1 MNMRCSMNSINKNY
15 HPNKKKAF
23 IIVFGLLIISFLSVF
38 GGLIFRNFIN
48 RDYPLVFVDS
58 NNKLMF
64 ITKSDNN
71 KNDIASI
78 ENANIVYAT
87 NDTRYLLYTNGT
99 ILYLLDT
106 TVGGVG
112 TKIIENAKTYGFSKD
127 DKFVYYIDEN
137 DNLYLYNRDNGEAI
151 YVSKEVSKV
160 ELIKDDIVI
169 FGSNGSLNYYYIS
182 TGNINKISDN
192 YKTVELNSDGKI
204 ILYSTV
210 NNDLSDYYTYN
221 LNDLSSSKVL
231 SNVVKLYDKDNNY
244 TKFIYT
250 KVSTTKKDLSNA
262 IKDDSL
268 TADKQFVDYTYA
280 DYENHK
286 STKEVYEANKANK
299 KLVDLRN
306 QMREYLKNYAIYGE
320 DIFYQN
326 NNSTTLIA
334 SNINKLYYYD
344 IKTQKYSYT
353 TSNWENDAI
362 NLASYD
368 DIEAFYSDLETKKL
382 NSLYYKV
389 STNAESMAYKNI
401 TTDAKVIIRNNDEY
415 YLLVKDNDYYNLFY
429 SKISNKQIK
438 SVGEIDTNLL
448 NYKLVID
455 YIDGYLYCN
464 YINGHYYLDM
474 VQDGKVK
481 TIAEDVNPEFIVV
494 SEGKDSIYYLK
505 TTNDNVGDLQLY
517 NGIRTSKLAENIH
530 SFLYLN
536 NDLIYVTKD
545 YDSIT
550 KTSDLYRLNS
560 AHLTLIYK
568 NIADWYNP
576 IETNV
581 KDTED

>member
-1 MNMRCSMNSINKNY
+1 MNNVNKNY
-15 HPNKKKAF
+15 HPNKVKAF
-23 IIVFGLLIISFLSVF
+23 IIVFGFFFISFLFFF

-48 RDYPLVFVDS
+48 HDYPLVFVDS

-87 NDTRYLLYTNGT
+87 NDTRYLLYTNGSV
-99 ILYLLDT
+99 LYLLDT
-106 TVGGVG
+106 TVGGTG
-112 TKIIENAKTYGFSKD
+112 TKIDDSAKTYGFSKD
-127 DKFVYYIDEN
+127 DKYIYYIDSQ
-137 DNLYLYNRDNGEAI
+137 DDLYLYNRDNGEGTYI
-151 YVSKEVSKV
+151 SSNVSKV
-160 ELIKDDIVI
+160 EFIKDDYVVYN
-169 FGSNGSLNYYYIS
+169 FNGTLNYYIIS
-182 TGNINKISDN
+182 SSTNNKIADD
-192 YKTVELNSDGKI
+192 YKTVEINNENKV
-204 ILYSTV
+204 ILFSV
-210 NNDLSDYYTYN
+210 ANNDTKDYYTYN
-221 LNDLSSSKVL
+221 LNDNITSKVL
-231 SNVVKLYDKDNNY
+231 SNVVKLYDKDSNY

-250 KVSTTKKDLSNA
+250 KISSTKKDLSNA
-262 IKDDSL
+262 IKDENLNS
-268 TADKQFVDYTYA
+268 DKQFVEYTYA
-280 DYENHK
+280 DYEAHRISKDTYESN
-286 STKEVYEANKANK
+286 KETK
-299 KLVDLRN
+299 KLIDLRN

-320 DIFYQN
+320 DVYYQSN
-326 NNSTTLIA
+326 NTVTLIA

-353 TSNWENDAI
+353 TYNWEN
-362 NLASYD
+362 NSVVLSSYD
-368 DIEAFYSDLETKKL
+368 DIEAFYSDFESKKL

-389 STNAESMAYKNI
+389 STNSESMAYKNI
-401 TTDAKVIIRNNDEY
+401 TTEAKVIIRNNDEY
-415 YLLVKDNDYYNLFY
+415 YLIVKDNDYYNLFY

-517 NGIRTSKLAENIH
+517 KGIRTSK
-530 SFLYLN
+530 
-536 NDLIYVTKD
+536 
-545 YDSIT
+545 
-550 KTSDLYRLNS
+550 
-560 AHLTLIYK
+560 
-568 NIADWYNP
+568 
-576 IETNV
+576 
-581 KDTED
+581 